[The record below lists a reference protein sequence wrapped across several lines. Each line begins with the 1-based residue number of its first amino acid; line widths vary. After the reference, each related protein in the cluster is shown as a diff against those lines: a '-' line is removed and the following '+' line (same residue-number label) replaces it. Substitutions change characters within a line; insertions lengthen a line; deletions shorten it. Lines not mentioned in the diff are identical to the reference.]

1 MTIKQQELLSAFVDG
16 ELNEQELDE
25 LLALMKSDDSA
36 KQDYMRYQFSS
47 CLLYTSPS
55 PRD

>member
-36 KQDYMRYQFSS
+36 KQDYMRYQFSII
-47 CLLYTSPS
+47 
-55 PRD
+55 